1 MKTRQLK
8 IWFTAPLLAM
18 LWMGSA
24 QAVST
29 YGEAVSDGG
38 VVGPSVGL
46 PPVSNEIEY
55 YIPLLQ
61 NHSGT
66 YGDVGS
72 VCGGSGEAG
81 VGTCADTSSGY
92 GYAGANSLMMNLFF
106 ALPGSPASSEA
117 ILSIN
122 FEDLDL
128 TPIEDPTGFN
138 ESLKFSYWNVDSGFV
153 TVGGGSDDVIK
164 HVDEL
169 KSGEFSGAASTSP
182 IVLDDPVADDPFS
195 WHLDLAALNILNNP
209 GGLNDSVSNLGGFW
223 IQLGFGS
230 QYEWTED
237 KNGHLI
243 GDPRTG
249 TNTSE
254 FLTAELTVS
263 PVPVPAAFW
272 LFGTALIGF
281 VGMSR
286 RTKIS

>member
-18 LWMGSA
+18 LCMGSA

-29 YGEAVSDGG
+29 FGAAVSAGG
-38 VVGPSVGL
+38 VKDASVGL

-81 VGTCADTSSGY
+81 VGTCADTGSGWGY
-92 GYAGANSLMMNLFF
+92 GSANSLMMNLFF
-106 ALPGSPASSEA
+106 DLSGSPASSEA
-117 ILSIN
+117 ILSVN

-128 TPIEDPTGFN
+128 KPIHDPSGFN
-138 ESLKFSYWNVDSGFV
+138 ESLEFSYWNVDSDSFV
-153 TVGGGSDDVIK
+153 GVGGVID
-164 HVDEL
+164 HVDDL
-169 KSGEFSGAASTSP
+169 KSGVFGVPGSLNGIAASTTP
-182 IVLDDPVADDPFS
+182 DTPVDPFT
-195 WHLDLAALNILNNP
+195 WHLDLAALGILNNT
-209 GGLNDSVSNLGGFW
+209 GGLNDSASALGGFW

-230 QYEWTED
+230 QYKYSD
-237 KNGHLI
+237 GVA
-243 GDPRTG
+243 RTG
-249 TNTSE
+249 KNTSE
-254 FLTAELTVS
+254 FLTAQLNVS
-263 PVPVPAAFW
+263 PVPVPAAVW